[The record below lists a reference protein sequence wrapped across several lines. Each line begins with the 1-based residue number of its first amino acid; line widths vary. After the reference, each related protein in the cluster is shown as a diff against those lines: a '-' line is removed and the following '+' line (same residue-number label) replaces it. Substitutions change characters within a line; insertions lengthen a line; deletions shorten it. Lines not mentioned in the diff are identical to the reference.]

1 MANAVASNRIKFT
14 SLLIASTINMKKI
27 GESIGELFHWV
38 SPGRKF
44 VYYFDEGS
52 SEDRGRLSIFID
64 FLCY

>member
-1 MANAVASNRIKFT
+1 
-14 SLLIASTINMKKI
+14 MKKI
-27 GESIGELFHWV
+27 GESIGELFYWV